1 MVLYVTVSF
10 IKFSIQLYSGCSKC
24 DGRLE
29 VQAPSN
35 NTHIEKSRKKILEY
49 SFISAIVSCLL
60 LLLTTGETS
69 DPGHRCMSNV
79 RATGLKYVL

>member
-35 NTHIEKSRKKILEY
+35 NTHRGKSRNK
-49 SFISAIVSCLL
+49 SHSSAIVSCFLL
-60 LLLTTGETS
+60 QLTTGETS
-69 DPGHRCMSNV
+69 DPGHRCRSNV